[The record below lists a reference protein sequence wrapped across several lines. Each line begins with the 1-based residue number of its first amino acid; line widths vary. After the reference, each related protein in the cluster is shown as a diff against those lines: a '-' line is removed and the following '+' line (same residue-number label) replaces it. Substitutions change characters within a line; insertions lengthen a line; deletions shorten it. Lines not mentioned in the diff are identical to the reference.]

1 MCVGFLGV
9 GFSLAVGGRRGR
21 RRRVTRQE
29 KENPGFMS
37 SLMRSMKRCS
47 MSGDLTG
54 PCLKFHALLAT
65 QPATESGQLIQKSCM
80 LRYST

>member
-1 MCVGFLGV
+1 MCAVLGV
-9 GFSLAVGGRRGR
+9 GLALAVGGRKR

-65 QPATESGQLIQKSCM
+65 RPATESGQLIHM
-80 LRYST
+80 RT

>member
-1 MCVGFLGV
+1 MVGR
-9 GFSLAVGGRRGR
+9 GGGGG
-21 RRRVTRQE
+21 VTRQE
-29 KENPGFMS
+29 KENLGFMS

-65 QPATESGQLIQKSCM
+65 QPATESGQLIHIAACGGTGFTIFIETFSS
-80 LRYST
+80 R